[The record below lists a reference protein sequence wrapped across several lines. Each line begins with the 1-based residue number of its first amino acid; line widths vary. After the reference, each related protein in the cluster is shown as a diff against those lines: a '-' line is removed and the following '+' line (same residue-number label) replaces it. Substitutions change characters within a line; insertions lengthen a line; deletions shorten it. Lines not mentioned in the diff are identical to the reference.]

1 MVLHRQVSEVLGV
14 NTPTDNKV
22 SQNNLASHV
31 NNQCL
36 LLIFSTGLVFMEDHS
51 VLAFRATAGVG
62 VSAYERYVATGS
74 NDDSPLARSDL
85 PCGCLT
91 VNGSLPCD
99 RHYRSRIL
107 DDWPSS
113 SIDTVRLTLYEN
125 GVQQRFVEFDGSG
138 SNFLN
143 WFTQARVVNSDWT
156 DISNETANFFSIAG
170 VNFPDVPA
178 VRRFYI
184 NRSFGQNCDDQGWLL
199 VAEADD
205 VCDYVPPPP
214 YPVII
219 YSGATT
225 STGVGMIT

>member
-1 MVLHRQVSEVLGV
+1 M
-14 NTPTDNKV
+14 
-22 SQNNLASHV
+22 
-31 NNQCL
+31 
-36 LLIFSTGLVFMEDHS
+36 
-51 VLAFRATAGVG
+51 
-62 VSAYERYVATGS
+62 
-74 NDDSPLARSDL
+74 
-85 PCGCLT
+85 LT
-91 VNGSLPCD
+91 VWAGSLADYSYAGYVNQYSIRSEIHQLRKRHYRSRILDDWPGSLID
-99 RHYRSRIL
+99 TLRHYRSRIL

-138 SNFLN
+138 SNLLN